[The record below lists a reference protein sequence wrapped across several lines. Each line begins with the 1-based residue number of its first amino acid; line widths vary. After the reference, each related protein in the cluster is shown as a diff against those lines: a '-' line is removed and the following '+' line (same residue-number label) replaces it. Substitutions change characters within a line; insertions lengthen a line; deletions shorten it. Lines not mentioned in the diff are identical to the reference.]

1 MLSSFPRV
9 TSREERSLRYLM
21 LCLLLL
27 SACTGQPV
35 TEAGG
40 GRHSVTASS
49 THGVLAARE
58 RAEKLANGYCARGGL
73 QAVVEGYEDKT
84 LGGVVG
90 DPTSSIVFTCGIP
103 NTTALIR

>member
-1 MLSSFPRV
+1 V
-9 TSREERSLRYLM
+9 RYLM
-21 LCLLLL
+21 LGLLLL
-27 SACTGQPV
+27 SACAGQAV
-35 TEAGG
+35 TDAGA
-40 GRHSVTASS
+40 GRHSLTASS

-58 RAEKLANGYCARGGL
+58 RAEQLANRYCAGSGL

-90 DPTSSIVFTCGIP
+90 DPTSSVVFSCGLP